1 MALGHSPQIVTNGLV
16 FYYDMANVEKS
27 WKGKPTTNHA
37 SWQNPRIDNTYASY
51 SATAGGT
58 WNTKHPDA
66 IRVYNDSGTEITGY
80 VNTGV
85 TDWTNTY
92 HAIWTYDRILERPV
106 VTMRDF
112 DGQWK
117 AKSFSIPSYTDMG
130 LSAGS
135 TYTISW
141 LQWVDNISKCANS
154 GVYAPTSGGSFSF
167 HDGLSS
173 TQRTS
178 FNTKVGVW
186 QRVYATFTVS
196 SGLNYTSGLSI
207 YMYGHDTGGRSTVKV
222 ADVQMEVG
230 TRSGF
235 SKASTRSSTQA
246 IIDMA
251 SGISVTANSLT
262 YNANNT
268 FSYDGTSS
276 WLSTPAGTTIPLPA
290 GSSDSTML
298 VWCMPDPTAAA
309 STYTGLIAYGAR
321 TSSDARLLS
330 LNTNG
335 GNTIYVSSAYW
346 GNDYVP
352 NNVTVQPNNWNLV
365 AMTTRGGVPANN
377 TSLYRVNNSS
387 GLSSTTGSSSGNVVL
402 TTATRNL
409 SIGCTDRPGRFMKGR
424 IAAAMIYN
432 RSLSESEILS
442 IYNAMK
448 DRFYGYQTN
457 QTMSYVNSSNITITE
472 QDDSSINIFKNA
484 NNASWNGQAYS
495 LEPFT
500 APCTIEFNK
509 EAAATDNGVSYAMI
523 GWNSDPAPS
532 SSYDTIEYAAYPF
545 MRNGY
550 EVYNNGSQVLA
561 YSDGVTWDSAKKLYV
576 VYDTDGFIRH
586 YNGEKLLYSANYGTG
601 QTVYVD
607 SSLYNTDAT
616 FGGFKNV
623 KVSRKS
629 WNGTRYV

>member
-37 SWQNPRIDNTYASY
+37 AWQNPRLDTTYASY
-51 SATAGGT
+51 SATGGGT

-154 GVYAPTSGGSFSF
+154 GVYAPTSGGSYNF

-196 SGLNYTSGLSI
+196 SGLNYTTGLSI

-235 SKASTRSSTQA
+235 SKASTRTSTQA
-246 IIDMA
+246 IIDLM
-251 SGISVTANSLT
+251 GRTTLTPNNLT
-262 YNANNT
+262 YNADGT
-268 FSYDGTSS
+268 FSYNGTNS
-276 WLSTPAGTTIPLPA
+276 WISTFGAVSALPA

-298 VWCMPDPTAAA
+298 VWCMPDPTATADSYA
-309 STYTGLIAYGAR
+309 GLIAYGAR
-321 TSSDARLLS
+321 SSSDSRLLS
-330 LNTNG
+330 LNTSG
-335 GNTIYVSSAYW
+335 GSTITISSAYW

-365 AMTTRGGVPANN
+365 AMTTRGSATTNN
-377 TSLYRVNNSS
+377 TTLYRVNNSS
-387 GLSSTTGSSSGNVVL
+387 GISSTTGNSSLASAL
-402 TTATRNL
+402 ATQAVNL
-409 SIGCTDRPGRFMKGR
+409 SIGSTDMGGRYMKGR
-424 IAAAMIYN
+424 IASAMIYN
-432 RSLSESEILS
+432 RSLSQNEILS
-442 IYNAMK
+442 IYNATK
-448 DRFYGYQTN
+448 ERFYGFQTL
-457 QTMSYVNSSNITITE
+457 TYINSSNVTVTGNILE
-472 QDDSSINIFKNA
+472 QQVNMFKNA
-484 NNASWNGQAYS
+484 DNGTWNGQAYS

-509 EAAATDNGVSYAMI
+509 EAAATDNSLSYAMI
-523 GWNSDPAPS
+523 GWNDDPAANAS
-532 SSYDTIEYAAYPF
+532 FNTIDYAAYPF

-550 EVYNNGSQVLA
+550 EVYHNGTQVLA
-561 YSDGVTWDSAKKLYV
+561 NGAGVTWDSSKKLYV

-586 YNGEKLLYSANYGTG
+586 YNGDKLLYSVNYGTG
-601 QTVYVD
+601 KTVYVD
-607 SSLYNTDAT
+607 SSLYSVDAT